1 MKKQNDFKSAILLTE
16 DVRHNALRLKRDAGD
31 PHNPF
36 CAKSG
41 QEAEYY
47 KAIQNV
53 QACDLILKALKKEE
67 KHEAWKKAQTLKK
80 KAKHLFFCVMDV
92 FVVSGLTALA
102 CMGIAAVVMLLQFPN
117 PVIQAA
123 AVIGASAALV
133 VALLQK

>member
-1 MKKQNDFKSAILLTE
+1 MKKQNDFKSAISLTE
-16 DVRHNALRLKRDAGD
+16 DVRLNALRIKRDAGD

-36 CAKSG
+36 YAKSG

-47 KAIQNV
+47 KATQSIQT
-53 QACDLILKALKKEE
+53 CDLILKVLKKEK
-67 KHEAWKKAQTLKK
+67 KHEAWKKARTLKK

-92 FVVSGLTALA
+92 FVVAGLTALA
-102 CMGIAAVVMLLQFPN
+102 CMGIAAVVMLLKFPN

-123 AVIGASAALV
+123 SVIGASAALV